1 MVGTAVYQ
9 LGFDSSIAA
18 KNFSALKPGVQNT
31 EPPRDSGAKSP
42 AISPWMW
49 NSGMMLRPRSAAV
62 KERLVAMLSAD
73 FVTLACDSGTIFGRD
88 VVPEVCRISATSSAA
103 ARPGRAAGP
112 LASPDSENAPAPRDG
127 AGVSVNTAM
136 PSFFAASSAGDGL
149 PASTTSALALR
160 SLM

>member
-18 KNFSALKPGVQNT
+18 KNFSALKPEVQNT

-49 NSGMMLRPRSAAV
+49 NSGMMLRPRSAAA
-62 KERLVAMLSAD
+62 KARLAAMLPAD

-88 VVPEVCRISATSSAA
+88 VVPEVWRISATSSAA
-103 ARPGRAAGP
+103 ARPGRAAAP
-112 LASPDSENAPAPRDG
+112 FTAPESENAPAPRVG
-127 AGVSVNTAM
+127 SGVSVNTAT
-136 PSFFAASSAGDGL
+136 PSFFAASIAGDAL
-149 PASTTSALALR
+149 PASTTSAPALR

>member
-9 LGFDSSIAA
+9 LGLDSSNAA

-62 KERLVAMLSAD
+62 KARLVALFSAD

-88 VVPEVCRISATSSAA
+88 VVPEVCRINATSSAP
-103 ARPGRAAGP
+103 ARPGRAAAPGP
-112 LASPDSENAPAPRDG
+112 KRSRRAVLF
-127 AGVSVNTAM
+127 GVVWSRLVMNR
-136 PSFFAASSAGDGL
+136 PLIGE
-149 PASTTSALALR
+149 R
-160 SLM
+160 E